1 MERNRVTNNGGNRI
15 MKYFRKVWVWVLA
28 IPCACIA
35 LMSFKGDDRN
45 FIISKYLD
53 IFHTVFRELDMMY
66 VDTIDVAATI
76 DNSIQSILA
85 ELDPYTVYYPEEED
99 EDLKMMLTG
108 KYAGVGAVI
117 RYHQKHDR
125 VVIVEPYEG
134 MPALSAGLRAGDI
147 LLSIDG
153 EDLKGLPV
161 DEVSSRLRGE
171 AGTMLTVR
179 AKREGIADS
188 IVEVKISRANIAM
201 PPVPYYTLFAD
212 SVGYVI
218 LNSFT
223 ENCAREVRLAL
234 VELKN
239 RGARSFILD
248 LRGNGGGSMAEAIDI
263 AGIFIPKGTTVVSTK
278 GKIPQASQTYK
289 TRREPLDVNIPLVV
303 LVDGQSASSSEIV
316 AGAIQDLDRG
326 VIMGRRTYGKG
337 LVQTVRELPYNAS
350 LKITTSKYYTP
361 SGRCVQKID
370 YSKKRSNAGKSEVGD
385 TVAPKFYTLAG
396 RPVHERGG
404 ISPDV
409 EITAERLPNLLFY
422 LANSDVLLD
431 FVTSYTYH
439 HPTIAPI
446 EEFEVSDSLFLAFKE
461 AVKASDFT
469 YDRQSEKALAALKEV
484 AEFEGYTT
492 DAAAEFAALEKK
504 LSHDIDRDF
513 DIFKKDICELLADEL
528 VTRYYYQR
536 GGIIQAI
543 KGDSTI
549 LRARTLLADD
559 EAYKQLLA
567 PVESQD
573 KSIKKKK

>member
-1 MERNRVTNNGGNRI
+1 MRRL
-15 MKYFRKVWVWVLA
+15 RKVWVWMLA
-28 IPCACIA
+28 IPLACVA
-35 LMSFKGDDRN
+35 LTSFKGDDRN
-45 FIISKYLD
+45 FTISKYLD
-53 IFHTVFRELDMMY
+53 IFHSVFRELDMMY
-66 VDTIDVAATI
+66 VDTIDVANTI
-76 DNSIQSILA
+76 ESGIHAMLS

-134 MPALSAGLRAGDI
+134 MPALDAGLRAGDI
-147 LLSIDG
+147 LLSING

-171 AGTMLTVR
+171 PGTTLTVR
-179 AKREGIADS
+179 AKREGVADS
-188 IVEVKISRANIAM
+188 IVEVKILRANIAM
-201 PPVPYYTLFAD
+201 PSVPYYTLFSD

-248 LRGNGGGSMAEAIDI
+248 LRGNGGGSMSEAIDI
-263 AGIFIPKGTTVVSTK
+263 AGLFVPKGTTVVTTK
-278 GKIPQASQTYK
+278 GKIAQASQIYK
-289 TRREPLDVNIPLVV
+289 TRREPLDANIPLVV

-326 VIMGRRTYGKG
+326 VIIGRRTYGKG

-350 LKITTSKYYTP
+350 LKVTTSKYYTP

-370 YSKKRSNAGKSEVGD
+370 YSKNRSASNTEESAESKTDSLAC
-385 TVAPKFYTLAG
+385 TFFTLSG
-396 RPVHERGG
+396 RPVYESGG
-404 ISPDV
+404 IAPDV
-409 EITAERLPNLLFY
+409 EVAAERLPNLLYY

-431 FVTSYTYH
+431 FVTHYANRNA
-439 HPTIAPI
+439 TIAPI
-446 EEFEVSDSLFLAFKE
+446 EEFEVSDSLFTAFKE

-536 GGIIQAI
+536 GAIIQAI
-543 KGDSTI
+543 KSDSTL
-549 LRARTLLADD
+549 LRARTLLGD
-559 EAYKQLLA
+559 EVAYKEILA
-567 PVESQD
+567 PVKSQ
-573 KSIKKKK
+573 KKHKK

>member
-1 MERNRVTNNGGNRI
+1 
-15 MKYFRKVWVWVLA
+15 MKHLRKVWVWALA
-28 IPCACIA
+28 IPCVCVA
-35 LMSFKGDDRN
+35 LMSFKGDNRN
-45 FIISKYLD
+45 FLLSKYLD
-53 IFHTVFRELDMMY
+53 IFHSVFRELDMMY
-66 VDTIDVAATI
+66 VDTIDVANAIETGI
-76 DNSIQSILA
+76 HAMLSD
-85 ELDPYTVYYPEEED
+85 LDPYTVYYPEEED

-125 VVIVEPYEG
+125 VVVVEPYEG
-134 MPALSAGLRAGDI
+134 MPALNAGLRAGDI

-171 AGTMLTVR
+171 PGTTLTVR
-179 AKREGIADS
+179 AKREGVADS

-234 VELKN
+234 VDLKN

-263 AGIFIPKGTTVVSTK
+263 AGLFIPKGTVVVSTK
-278 GKIPQASQTYK
+278 GKIPQAAHTYT
-289 TRREPLDVNIPLVV
+289 TRREPLDTNMPLVV

-326 VIMGRRTYGKG
+326 VIMGRRTFGKG
-337 LVQTVRELPYNAS
+337 LVQTVRDLPYNAS
-350 LKITTSKYYTP
+350 LKVTTSKYYTP

-370 YSKKRSNAGKSEVGD
+370 YSKKRSKGAQGEVTD
-385 TVAPKFYTLAG
+385 TIAPQFYTLAG
-396 RPVHERGG
+396 RPVHEKGG

-409 EITAERLPNLLFY
+409 EIAAERLPNLLFY

-431 FVTSYTYH
+431 FATDYARRY
-439 HPTIAPI
+439 PTIAPI
-446 EEFEVSDSLFLAFKE
+446 EEFEVSDSLFAAFKE

-513 DIFKKDICELLADEL
+513 DIFKKDISELLADEL
-528 VTRYYYQR
+528 VTRYYHQR
-536 GGIIQAI
+536 GSIIQSI
-543 KGDSTI
+543 KSDSTI
-549 LRARTLLADD
+549 LRARTLLGDD
-559 EAYKQLLA
+559 EAYKQILA
-567 PVESQD
+567 PVKSQE
-573 KSIKKKK
+573 KSKKKK

>member
-1 MERNRVTNNGGNRI
+1 M
-15 MKYFRKVWVWVLA
+15 
-28 IPCACIA
+28 
-35 LMSFKGDDRN
+35 
-45 FIISKYLD
+45 
-53 IFHTVFRELDMMY
+53 
-66 VDTIDVAATI
+66 
-76 DNSIQSILA
+76 
-85 ELDPYTVYYPEEED
+85 
-99 EDLKMMLTG
+99 
-108 KYAGVGAVI
+108 
-117 RYHQKHDR
+117 
-125 VVIVEPYEG
+125 
-134 MPALSAGLRAGDI
+134 
-147 LLSIDG
+147 
-153 EDLKGLPV
+153 
-161 DEVSSRLRGE
+161 
-171 AGTMLTVR
+171 
-179 AKREGIADS
+179 ADS
-188 IVEVKISRANIAM
+188 IVEVKLSRANIAM
-201 PPVPYYTLFAD
+201 PPVPYYTLFSD
-212 SVGYVI
+212 GVGYVI

-223 ENCAREVRLAL
+223 ENCAREVRMAL

-263 AGIFIPKGTTVVSTK
+263 AGLFIPKGTVVVSTK
-278 GKIPQASQTYK
+278 GKIPQASQTYT
-289 TRREPLDVNIPLVV
+289 TRREPLDLEMPLIV

-326 VIMGRRTYGKG
+326 VIMGSRTYGKG

-370 YSKKRSNAGKSEVGD
+370 YSKKRSNTDKVEAGD
-385 TVAPKFYTLAG
+385 TIAPTFYTLAG
-396 RPVHERGG
+396 RPVHEKGG

-422 LANSDVLLD
+422 LANSDILFD
-431 FVTSYTYH
+431 FVTDYTRSH
-439 HPTIAPI
+439 AAIAPI
-446 EEFEVSDSLFLAFKE
+446 EEFEVSDSLFAAFKA

-492 DAAAEFAALEKK
+492 EAAAEFAALEKK

-513 DIFKKDICELLADEL
+513 DIFKKDISELLADEL

-536 GGIIQAI
+536 GSIIQAI

-559 EAYKQLLA
+559 EAYKQILA
-567 PVESQD
+567 PKEVKD
-573 KSIKKKK
+573 KKDKKKK

>member
-1 MERNRVTNNGGNRI
+1 
-15 MKYFRKVWVWVLA
+15 MKHLRKVWVWALA
-28 IPCACIA
+28 IPCVCVA

-45 FIISKYLD
+45 FTISKYLD
-53 IFHTVFRELDMMY
+53 LFHSVFRELDMMY
-66 VDTIDVAATI
+66 VDTLDVADAVETG
-76 DNSIQSILA
+76 IQAMLA
-85 ELDPYTVYYPEEED
+85 DLDPYTVYYPEEED

-125 VVIVEPYEG
+125 VVVVEPYEG
-134 MPALSAGLRAGDI
+134 MPALNAGLRAGDI

-171 AGTMLTVR
+171 PGTTLTVR
-179 AKREGIADS
+179 AKREGVADS

-234 VELKN
+234 VDLKN

-263 AGIFIPKGTTVVSTK
+263 AGLFIPKGTVVVSTK
-278 GKIPQASQTYK
+278 GKIPQAAHTYT
-289 TRREPLDVNIPLVV
+289 TRREPLDTNMPLVV

-326 VIMGRRTYGKG
+326 VIMGRRTFGKG
-337 LVQTVRELPYNAS
+337 LVQTVRDLPYNAS

-370 YSKKRSNAGKSEVGD
+370 YSKKRSKGAQGEVTD
-385 TVAPKFYTLAG
+385 TIAPQFYTLAG
-396 RPVHERGG
+396 RPVHEKGG

-409 EITAERLPNLLFY
+409 EIAAERLPNLLFY

-431 FVTSYTYH
+431 FVTSYTYRY
-439 HPTIAPI
+439 PTIAPI
-446 EEFEVSDSLFLAFKE
+446 EEFEVSDSLFAAFKE

-513 DIFKKDICELLADEL
+513 DIFKKDISELLVDQL

-536 GGIIQAI
+536 GSIIQGI

-559 EAYKQLLA
+559 ETYTQILA
-567 PVESQD
+567 PVKD
-573 KSIKKKK
+573 VKKKK

>member
-1 MERNRVTNNGGNRI
+1 
-15 MKYFRKVWVWVLA
+15 MKHLRKVWVWALA
-28 IPCACIA
+28 IPCVCVA

-45 FIISKYLD
+45 FTISKYLD
-53 IFHTVFRELDMMY
+53 LFHSVFRELDMMY
-66 VDTIDVAATI
+66 VDTLDVADAVETG
-76 DNSIQSILA
+76 IQAMLA
-85 ELDPYTVYYPEEED
+85 DLDPYTVYYPEEED

-125 VVIVEPYEG
+125 VVVVEPYEG
-134 MPALSAGLRAGDI
+134 MPALNAGLRAGDI

-171 AGTMLTVR
+171 PGTTLTVR
-179 AKREGIADS
+179 AKREGVADS
-188 IVEVKISRANIAM
+188 ILEVKISRANIAM
-201 PPVPYYTLFAD
+201 PPVPYYTLFD
-212 SVGYVI
+212 DGVGYVI

-263 AGIFIPKGTTVVSTK
+263 AGLFIPKGTTVVSTK
-278 GKIPQASQTYK
+278 GKIPQAAHTYT
-289 TRREPLDVNIPLVV
+289 TRREPLDTNMPLVV

-326 VIMGRRTYGKG
+326 VIMGRRTFGKG
-337 LVQTVRELPYNAS
+337 LVQTVRDLPYNAS

-370 YSKKRSNAGKSEVGD
+370 YSKKRSKGAQGEATD
-385 TVAPKFYTLAG
+385 TIAPQFYTLAG
-396 RPVHERGG
+396 RPVHEKGG

-409 EITAERLPNLLFY
+409 EIAAERLPNLLFY

-431 FVTSYTYH
+431 FATDYARRY
-439 HPTIAPI
+439 PTIAPI
-446 EEFEVSDSLFLAFKE
+446 EKFEVSDSLFTAFKE

-513 DIFKKDICELLADEL
+513 DIFKADICELLADEL
-528 VTRYYYQR
+528 ATRYYYQR
-536 GGIIQAI
+536 GSIIQAI
-543 KGDSTI
+543 KSDSTI
-549 LRARTLLADD
+549 LRARTLLGDD
-559 EAYKQLLA
+559 EAYKQILA
-567 PVESQD
+567 PVKSQE
-573 KSIKKKK
+573 KSKKKK

>member
-1 MERNRVTNNGGNRI
+1 
-15 MKYFRKVWVWVLA
+15 MKFFRKIWVWVLA
-28 IPCACIA
+28 LPFVCVA
-35 LMSFKGDDRN
+35 LMSFRGDNRN
-45 FIISKYLD
+45 FLMSKYID
-53 IFHTVFRELDMMY
+53 IFHSVFRELDMMY
-66 VDTIDVAATI
+66 VDTIDIANAVESGIHAML
-76 DNSIQSILA
+76 S

-117 RYHQKHDR
+117 RYHKKHDR

-134 MPALSAGLRAGDI
+134 MPALASGLRAGDI

-171 AGTMLTVR
+171 AGTTLTVR
-179 AKREGIADS
+179 AKREGVADS

-201 PPVPYYTLFAD
+201 PSVPYYTLFGD
-212 SVGYVI
+212 SIGYVI

-239 RGARSFILD
+239 QGARGFILD

-278 GKIPQASQTYK
+278 GKIPQASQTYE
-289 TRREPLDVNIPLVV
+289 TRREPLDVDIPLVV

-326 VIMGRRTYGKG
+326 VIMGNRTYGKG

-350 LKITTSKYYTP
+350 LKVTTSKYYTP

-370 YSKKRSNAGKSEVGD
+370 YSKKRSGEVSEDKSD
-385 TVAPKFYTLAG
+385 SIASKFYTLAG
-396 RPVHERGG
+396 RPVYESGG
-404 ISPDV
+404 IAPDV
-409 EITAERLPNLLFY
+409 EIVAERLPNLLFY
-422 LANSDVLLD
+422 LANSDILLD
-431 FVTSYTYH
+431 FVTDYANSH
-439 HPTIAPI
+439 ETIAPV
-446 EEFEVSDSLFLAFKE
+446 EEFEVSDSLFLAFKD
-461 AVKASDFT
+461 AVKLSDFT

-504 LSHDIDRDF
+504 LSHNVDRDF
-513 DIFKKDICELLADEL
+513 DMFRDDICELLADEL
-528 VTRYYYQR
+528 ITRYYYQR
-536 GGIIQAI
+536 GNIIQAL
-543 KGDSTI
+543 KSDSTV
-549 LRARTLLADD
+549 LRARTLLKDE
-559 EAYKQLLA
+559 EAYRQILA
-567 PVESQD
+567 PT
-573 KSIKKKK
+573 KNKRKK

>member
-1 MERNRVTNNGGNRI
+1 
-15 MKYFRKVWVWVLA
+15 MKHLRKVWVWALA
-28 IPCACIA
+28 IPCVCVA

-45 FIISKYLD
+45 FTISKYLD
-53 IFHTVFRELDMMY
+53 LFHSVFRELDMMY
-66 VDTIDVAATI
+66 VDTLDVADAVETG
-76 DNSIQSILA
+76 IQAMLA
-85 ELDPYTVYYPEEED
+85 DLDPYTVYYPEEED

-125 VVIVEPYEG
+125 VVVVEPYEG
-134 MPALSAGLRAGDI
+134 MPALNAGLRAGDI

-171 AGTMLTVR
+171 PGTTLTVR
-179 AKREGIADS
+179 AKREGVADS

-201 PPVPYYTLFAD
+201 PSVPYYTLFAD

-234 VELKN
+234 VDLKN

-263 AGIFIPKGTTVVSTK
+263 AGLFIPKGTTVVSTK

-289 TRREPLDVNIPLVV
+289 TRREPLDVNVPLVV

-326 VIMGRRTYGKG
+326 VIMGRRTFGKG
-337 LVQTVRELPYNAS
+337 LVQTVRDLPYNAS

-370 YSKKRSNAGKSEVGD
+370 YSKKRSKGAQGEVTD
-385 TVAPKFYTLAG
+385 TIAPQFYTLAG
-396 RPVHERGG
+396 RPVHEKGG

-409 EITAERLPNLLFY
+409 EIAAERLPNLLFY

-431 FVTSYTYH
+431 FATDYARRY
-439 HPTIAPI
+439 PTIAPI
-446 EEFEVSDSLFLAFKE
+446 EEFEVSDSLFAAFKE

-484 AEFEGYTT
+484 AEFEGYTN

-513 DIFKKDICELLADEL
+513 DIFKAEICELLADEL

-536 GGIIQAI
+536 GSIIQAI
-543 KGDSTI
+543 KSDSTI
-549 LRARTLLADD
+549 LRARTLLGDD
-559 EAYKQLLA
+559 EAYKQILA
-567 PVESQD
+567 PVKSQE
-573 KSIKKKK
+573 KSKKKK